1 MRSRSGAPV
10 TGRQVVR
17 AARLFDGSSAQ
28 LIQQPMLVIDDGR
41 ITGVE
46 PGPVEAASD
55 AEVLDLGDVTLL
67 PGLIDA
73 HVHLG
78 FDASSDPVAQMLVDS
93 DATLLL
99 RMRQAAQRA
108 LAAGIT
114 TVRDLGDRD
123 YLGIS
128 LRDWYRSG
136 AEVGPDILAAGPPIT
151 VTGGHCHFMGGEA
164 DGELEVRRGV
174 RTHVKAG
181 VDVIKIM
188 ATGGHMTRG
197 TNPALPQYTV
207 PELRAAVDEAHRLGR
222 LLTAHAHG
230 PTGIANAVEAG
241 VDCIEHCSFRVGSG
255 RQPDPR
261 VIARLAEQ
269 RIAVSPTVGT
279 APTDRPGISTLA
291 ESFLPILED
300 MHRAGVRLIGGTD
313 AGISPSKPHDVLPYG
328 VAFLSRA
335 GLTNAEALAAATSVV
350 AEACGVA
357 DRKGSLSPG
366 KDADVLAVKGDPLAD
381 INALRNVVAVFKAG
395 QRVV

>member
-1 MRSRSGAPV
+1 MTSGV
-10 TGRQVVR
+10 QVVR
-17 AARLFDGSSAQ
+17 AARMFDGVSSQ
-28 LIQQPMLVIDDGR
+28 LVQQPMVVIDAGR

-46 PGPVEAASD
+46 PGPIESPSD
-55 AEVLDLGDVTLL
+55 AEVVDLGDVTLL
-67 PGLIDA
+67 PGMIDA

-114 TVRDLGDRD
+114 TVRDLGDRN
-123 YLGIS
+123 YLGIA
-128 LRDWYRSG
+128 LRNWFREGS
-136 AEVGPDILAAGPPIT
+136 EIGPDILAAGPPIT

-197 TNPALPQYTV
+197 TNPSLPQYSV
-207 PELRAAVDEAHRLGR
+207 AELRAAVEEAHRLNR

-230 PTGIANAVEAG
+230 PLGIANAVEAG
-241 VDCIEHCSFRVGSG
+241 VDCIEHCSFRVGAG
-255 RQPDPR
+255 RRPDPR
-261 VIARLAEQ
+261 LIERIAEQ
-269 RIAVSPTVGT
+269 RIAVSPTVGS
-279 APTDRPGISTLA
+279 APTTRPGVSTLA

-300 MHRAGVRLIGGTD
+300 MHRAGVRLITGTD
-313 AGISPSKPHDVLPYG
+313 AGISPSKPHNVLPYG
-328 VAFLSRA
+328 VAFLARA

-357 DRKGSLSPG
+357 DRKGTVSPG
-366 KDADVLAVKGDPLAD
+366 KDADLVAVEGDPVRDAS
-381 INALRNVVAVFKAG
+381 ALLHVAAVFKAG
-395 QRVV
+395 RRVM